1 MKLMLRLLSIV
12 VAIVFAFVC
21 ASSQDSAVAGQN
33 VPMPYNDVDST
44 LHITHD
50 QDVEAVENSDSQ
62 GLTATHQQDSSSA
75 EREAESYQQL
85 SNQLFFARYSHE
97 VPLLS
102 PAHVDNISPKYRQ
115 ELYDRY
121 SRTSS
126 IIPAL
131 VNFFPIPFL
140 GTIILGDSYGGYLI
154 GGAALLAFIA
164 IPGKVS
170 QCTECQL
177 PADIMLY
184 GALFLGAWA
193 AFRPFYLYQK
203 NRKYNQQLASML
215 RPPEFSFLSL
225 TPILQPSIAGVVV
238 PAMQLTIGF

>member
-1 MKLMLRLLSIV
+1 MKLPSHHLCV
-12 VAIVFAFVC
+12 VVLAVLTVVRATG
-21 ASSQDSAVAGQN
+21 QDSAVAGPN
-33 VPMPYNDVDST
+33 ISIPCCEVDS
-44 LHITHD
+44 IF
-50 QDVEAVENSDSQ
+50 DVPHEQTVVAVGNIDSREPQ
-62 GLTATHQQDSSSA
+62 AALVQDSAST

-102 PAHVDNISPKYRQ
+102 PVHVDNISPKYRQ

-131 VNFFPIPFL
+131 INFFPIPFL
-140 GTIILGDSYGGYLI
+140 GTIILGDSFGGYLI
-154 GGAALLAFIA
+154 GGAALLSFIA
-164 IPGKVS
+164 IPGKAS

-177 PADIMLY
+177 PADLMLN
-184 GALFLGAWA
+184 GALFLAAWA